1 MHHPLA
7 IICKVV
13 GHRPD
18 RKRHWH
24 DQMNWR
30 SNCKICQ
37 FGLIRDHNG
46 WREFKVADYSTMRQS
61 KDDARSP
68 SNPEWTWV
76 PSLPQSDADNS
87 DQNDGPL
94 LIADHTGQEA
104 DQDPLPSSNV
114 DETLQ
119 GKVTG

>member
-30 SNCKICQ
+30 SNCKLCRL
-37 FGLIRDHNG
+37 GLIRDHNG
-46 WREFKVADYSTMRQS
+46 WREFKVTDYSSMRQS
-61 KDDARSP
+61 KDDARWRP
-68 SNPEWTWV
+68 NPDRAWV
-76 PSLPQSDADNS
+76 PSSDQQSPDNAN
-87 DQNDGPL
+87 QNDGPL
-94 LIADHTGQEA
+94 LIADHTAQNIE
-104 DQDPLPSSNV
+104 QDPLPSPNV
-114 DETLQ
+114 NDPLQ
-119 GKVTG
+119 GQVTG